1 MIPYGKHHVDEE
13 DIKSV
18 IKVLKSDNLTQGP
31 LIDAFEKEISIYVG
45 AKYSVAL
52 TSCTAGLHL
61 AAIVSK
67 INKGKVLLTSPI
79 TFVATANSSL
89 YCNGETI
96 FADIDSSTIN
106 ISIDSIKK
114 IISQKKIHAIAP
126 VHFGGLPCNMKKI
139 KEIADEVGAIIYEDA
154 AHAFGA
160 SFPDGSKVGSCKY
173 SDMTIFSFHPVKS
186 IATGEGGVVTTNDK
200 YLYERLLSLRNHG
213 IEKNQD
219 NFQSKNNS
227 ITNGINNPW
236 YYEMQEL
243 GYHYRITDIQCA
255 LGLSQLKK
263 IDKFIMKR
271 RELAKKYDLAF
282 ENLKNCEPIQKNM
295 RDFSSNH
302 LYILRINFKKLSK
315 TRASLMEELKNV
327 GIMTQVHYI
336 PVILHP
342 YFQKKGYKDDNF
354 SNSYNYY
361 NNALSIPLFYDLT
374 NKEQSHVINQIKKL
388 VG

>member
-31 LIDAFEKEISIYVG
+31 LIDAFEKEISKYVG

-200 YLYERLLSLRNHG
+200 YLYERLLRLRNHG

-315 TRASLMEELKNV
+315 TRTSLMEELKNV

-336 PVILHP
+336 PVISHP
-342 YFQKKGYKDDNF
+342 YFQKKKYKDSNF
-354 SNSYNYY
+354 PNCYNYY
-361 NNALSIPLFYDLT
+361 NSALSIPLFYDLT
-374 NKEQSHVINQIKKL
+374 DKQQSYVINQVKKL
-388 VG
+388 IG

>member
-31 LIDAFEKEISIYVG
+31 LIDAFEKEISKYVG

-200 YLYERLLSLRNHG
+200 YLYERLLRLRNHG

-315 TRASLMEELKNV
+315 TRTSLMEELKNV

-336 PVILHP
+336 PVISHP
-342 YFQKKGYKDDNF
+342 YFQKKNYKDSNF
-354 SNSYNYY
+354 PNCYNYY
-361 NNALSIPLFYDLT
+361 NSALSIPLFYNLT
-374 NKEQSHVINQIKKL
+374 DKQQSYVINQVKKL
-388 VG
+388 IG

>member
-31 LIDAFEKEISIYVG
+31 LIDAFEKEISKYVG

-200 YLYERLLSLRNHG
+200 YLYERLLRLRNHG

-219 NFQSKNNS
+219 NFQLKNNS
-227 ITNGINNPW
+227 ITNGINNTW

-336 PVILHP
+336 PVISHP
-342 YFQKKGYKDDNF
+342 YFQKKNYKDSNF
-354 SNSYNYY
+354 PNCYNYY
-361 NNALSIPLFYDLT
+361 NSALSIPLFYDLT
-374 NKEQSHVINQIKKL
+374 DKQQLYVIDQVKKL
-388 VG
+388 IG

>member
-31 LIDAFEKEISIYVG
+31 LIDAFEKEISKYVG

-114 IISQKKIHAIAP
+114 IISQKKVHAIAP
-126 VHFGGLPCNMKKI
+126 VHFGGLPCDMKKI

-200 YLYERLLSLRNHG
+200 YLYERLLRLRNHG

-374 NKEQSHVINQIKKL
+374 DKEQLHVINQIKKL